1 MNAFT
6 RLEAVC
12 ANVVERTF
20 AVAFPSALQPV
31 MIARKLVAAF
41 ESAAAGEPRE
51 GRRFLVQLAPADVAR
66 FAPDREYLERQWST
80 MLARLAER
88 SGRSPRAPEVRLV
101 ATPTVAAG
109 TVAIASETLAPPVSL
124 AVRVRRGMPPNVRRS
139 LNGPLTVGRDATCD
153 LVLLDPRVSRR
164 HVLLEASGAEARFRD
179 LGSSNGTLL
188 NGQKR
193 DAGRL
198 QCGDVLRVGDCELA
212 VEDDDAGKEAT

>member
-88 SGRSPRAPEVRLV
+88 SGGGRRARRKLGWLRL
-101 ATPTVAAG
+101 
-109 TVAIASETLAPPVSL
+109 
-124 AVRVRRGMPPNVRRS
+124 RRS
-139 LNGPLTVGRDATCD
+139 RPA
-153 LVLLDPRVSRR
+153 PSRSR
-164 HVLLEASGAEARFRD
+164 P
-179 LGSSNGTLL
+179 
-188 NGQKR
+188 KR
-193 DAGRL
+193 
-198 QCGDVLRVGDCELA
+198 LRRR
-212 VEDDDAGKEAT
+212 